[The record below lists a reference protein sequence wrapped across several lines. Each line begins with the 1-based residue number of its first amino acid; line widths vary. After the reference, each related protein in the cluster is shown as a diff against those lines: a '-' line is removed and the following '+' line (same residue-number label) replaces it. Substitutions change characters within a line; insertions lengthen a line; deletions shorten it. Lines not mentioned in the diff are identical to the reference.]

1 MDPFADHQISD
12 GSRKL
17 YVANLRRLNGGEE
30 FKNLNFLK
38 KTADVEAKL
47 EKYAPNTR
55 RTYLIS
61 IVSALK
67 TKKGFEK
74 VRDHYYALMMSA
86 NGELKV
92 QNVKS
97 DKFKENEM
105 PQADIEAKQA
115 ELAAKPVSADL
126 VLLSLYTLL
135 PPRRALDYAELKW
148 GAGDGPDSS
157 NYFDGKKMYM
167 NRYKTQGSYGQQV
180 VDVPP
185 ALQKILKAWRKKNNT
200 DYVLVGPKGQ
210 KITSTAVSKGLARIL
225 GKKLGVSALR
235 SIYLTNKYG
244 DKMKEMAA
252 DAKAMGTSTGTI
264 EANYLKE

>member
-1 MDPFADHQISD
+1 MDPFSDHVISD

-17 YVANLRRLNGGEE
+17 YNANLRRLNNGED

-38 KTADVEAKL
+38 KTADIESKL
-47 EKYAPNTR
+47 EKFAPNTR

-61 IVSALK
+61 VVSALK
-67 TKKGFEK
+67 GKKGFEK
-74 VRDHYYALMMSA
+74 CREHFYSKMMDA
-86 NGELKV
+86 NSELKT

-97 DKFKENEM
+97 EKFKENEM
-105 PQADIEAKQA
+105 SQADIEAKQA

-126 VLLSLYTLL
+126 VLLSLFTLL

-148 GAGDGPDSS
+148 DADGPDNA
-157 NYFDGKKMYM
+157 NYFDGKRFKF
-167 NRYKTQGSYGQQV
+167 NRYKTAGTYGSQT

-210 KITSTAVSKGLARIL
+210 KMSSTAVSKGLARIL

-244 DKMKEMAA
+244 EKQKEMAA

-264 EANYLKE
+264 ENNYLKE